1 MDCNVYYRLINFT
14 DMNNEIE
21 QKEIKEISTGV
32 FCPDCDTEMEQIDTT
47 YSNINTSRC
56 RNGQHT
62 GNIYR
67 CETCECS
74 WLENFL
80 NNSKLERWAG

>member
-1 MDCNVYYRLINFT
+1 MA
-14 DMNNEIE
+14 EITNTHE
-21 QKEIKEISTGV
+21 NGNCANRVLGTGL

-62 GNIYR
+62 GNIYK

>member
-1 MDCNVYYRLINFT
+1 MT
-14 DMNNEIE
+14 KQAENNPQGTANIADDRVLG
-21 QKEIKEISTGV
+21 TGI

-47 YSNINTSRC
+47 HSNINTSRC
-56 RNGQHT
+56 QNGQHT
-62 GNIYR
+62 GNIYK

-80 NNSKLERWAG
+80 NTSKLERWAG